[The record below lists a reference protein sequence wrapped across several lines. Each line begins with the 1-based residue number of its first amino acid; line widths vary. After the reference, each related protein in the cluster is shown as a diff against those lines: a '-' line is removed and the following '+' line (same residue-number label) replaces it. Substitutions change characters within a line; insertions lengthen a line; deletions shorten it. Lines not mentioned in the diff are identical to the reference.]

1 MSAAPDGTGSLVA
14 SQTGSWLTGAAQRIS
29 AANSPGNLDGLFAR
43 HALADTPVADLT
55 WDVNPIS
62 EQWLEEN
69 RHRLDHAPVLAA
81 LGYGLGH
88 STTRSLAAARTA
100 LATGLT
106 RLMRRDPFQDRLTFI
121 NDTRQVVGIGLAAQA
136 VSAELPAARDWLLEI
151 LHDERLQPAGRFQ
164 DLVQRH
170 VRSTLTGQPALVE
183 SQSLDD
189 AAVLA
194 LVHWMAAAG
203 TGRLADPA
211 SGLRA
216 LQQRILSAAL
226 RTDPARLTIPQA
238 AVIYRGVADI
248 LDASIDQMVLSR
260 SHIGV
265 VLRRFEGAMRRWRW
279 DENSL
284 HDPVR
289 WPIRSEREVQDILW
303 LILRSVF
310 DDVVDEE
317 TLPKV
322 GHSTYRADF
331 GLPRLG
337 VLVEAKYARS
347 ASDFKKIEKE
357 VMEDSVAYL
366 RNAGPYKE
374 IVVFIYDESASVQ
387 EHDMTAAA
395 LRELDNVSDVIIVS
409 RPSRL
414 AVPDQRPRKAERSR
428 RSPRSSSAAGQA

>member
-1 MSAAPDGTGSLVA
+1 
-14 SQTGSWLTGAAQRIS
+14 
-29 AANSPGNLDGLFAR
+29 
-43 HALADTPVADLT
+43 
-55 WDVNPIS
+55 
-62 EQWLEEN
+62 
-69 RHRLDHAPVLAA
+69 
-81 LGYGLGH
+81 
-88 STTRSLAAARTA
+88 
-100 LATGLT
+100 
-106 RLMRRDPFQDRLTFI
+106 MRRDPFQDRLTFV

-136 VSAELPAARDWLLEI
+136 MSAELPAVRDWLLEI
-151 LHDERLQPAGRFQ
+151 LPDERLQPAGRFQ

-170 VRSTLTGQPALVE
+170 VRSTLDGQPALIE
-183 SQSLDD
+183 SQSPDD

-203 TGRLADPA
+203 TARLADPA
-211 SGLRA
+211 SELRA

-238 AVIYRGVADI
+238 AVIYRAVADI

-265 VLRRFEGAMRRWRW
+265 VLRRFEAAIRRWRW
-279 DENSL
+279 DEDNL

-289 WPIRSEREVQDILW
+289 WPVRSEREVQDILW

-337 VLVEAKYARS
+337 VLVEAKYAR
-347 ASDFKKIEKE
+347 
-357 VMEDSVAYL
+357 
-366 RNAGPYKE
+366 
-374 IVVFIYDESASVQ
+374 
-387 EHDMTAAA
+387 
-395 LRELDNVSDVIIVS
+395 
-409 RPSRL
+409 
-414 AVPDQRPRKAERSR
+414 QRTVTSR
-428 RSPRSSSAAGQA
+428 RSKKRSWKTPWPTSAMQGHTRR

>member
-1 MSAAPDGTGSLVA
+1 MSA
-14 SQTGSWLTGAAQRIS
+14 SQAGSWLTGAAQRIS
-29 AANSPGNLDGLFAR
+29 AGNTPGNLDGLFAR

-62 EQWLEEN
+62 AQWLEEN

-106 RLMRRDPFQDRLTFI
+106 RLMQRDPFQDRLTFI

-136 VSAELPAARDWLLEI
+136 VSAELPEARDWLLEI
-151 LHDERLQPAGRFQ
+151 LQDERLQPAGRFQ

-170 VRSTLTGQPALVE
+170 MRSTLNGQPALVE
-183 SQSLDD
+183 SQPLND

-203 TGRLADPA
+203 TARLADPA
-211 SGLRA
+211 SELRA

-248 LDASIDQMVLSR
+248 LETSIDQMVLSR

-265 VLRRFEGAMRRWRW
+265 VLRRFEAAMRRWRW
-279 DENSL
+279 DEDNL
-284 HDPVR
+284 HNPIR

-303 LILRSVF
+303 RSVF
-310 DDVVDEE
+310 DDVVDDE

-337 VLVEAKYARS
+337 VLVEVKYARS
-347 ASDFKKIEKE
+347 GSDFKKIEKE

-366 RNAGPYKE
+366 SSAGLYKE
-374 IVVFIYDESASVQ
+374 IVVFIYGESVSVQ
-387 EHDMTAAA
+387 EHDMTAAV

-414 AVPDQRPRKAERSR
+414 AVPDQRPRKLGGSGG
-428 RSPRSSSAAGQA
+428 SPRSSCATGQS

>member
-1 MSAAPDGTGSLVA
+1 VTAVPDDTSGQVT
-14 SQTGSWLTGAAQRIS
+14 SQIGGWLTGAAQRIS
-29 AANSPGNLDGLFAR
+29 PGNTPGNLDGLFAR
-43 HALADTPVADLT
+43 HVLADVPVTGLT
-55 WDVNPIS
+55 WDVNPAS
-62 EQWLEEN
+62 AQWLDEN

-81 LGYGLGH
+81 LGYGLGL
-88 STTRSLAAARTA
+88 STSGNLAAAQGA
-100 LATGLT
+100 LSSGLT
-106 RLMRRDPFQDRLTFI
+106 RLIRRDPFQDRLTFV

-136 VSAELPAARDWLLEI
+136 MSAELPAIRDWLLEV
-151 LHDERLQPAGRFQ
+151 LSDERLRPAGRFQ
-164 DLVQRH
+164 DLLQRH
-170 VRSTLTGQPALVE
+170 VRSTLDGQPVLTEPQAP
-183 SQSLDD
+183 DD

-194 LVHWMAAAG
+194 LIHWMAATG
-203 TGRLADPA
+203 TARLAGPA
-211 SGLRA
+211 GQLTA
-216 LQQRILSAAL
+216 LQQRILKAAL
-226 RTDPARLTIPQA
+226 RTDPAALTVPHA
-238 AVIYRGVADI
+238 AVIHRAVADI

-265 VLRRFEGAMRRWRW
+265 VLRRFEAAIRRWRW
-279 DENSL
+279 DEDDL
-284 HDPVR
+284 QDPVR
-289 WPIRSEREVQDILW
+289 WPVRSEREVQDILW

-337 VLVEAKYARS
+337 VLIEAKYARHHT
-347 ASDFKKIEKE
+347 DFKKIEKE

-387 EHDMTAAA
+387 EHDITATA
-395 LRELDNVSDVIIVS
+395 LRELGGVSDVIIVS

-414 AVPDQRPRKAERSR
+414 PVPDQRSRKAKAQSKR
-428 RSPRSSSAAGQA
+428 AITA

>member
-1 MSAAPDGTGSLVA
+1 VTAVPDDTSGQVT
-14 SQTGSWLTGAAQRIS
+14 SQIGGWLTGAAQRIS
-29 AANSPGNLDGLFAR
+29 PGNTPGNLDGLFAR
-43 HALADTPVADLT
+43 HVLADVPVTGLT
-55 WDVNPIS
+55 WDVNPAS
-62 EQWLEEN
+62 AQWLDEN

-81 LGYGLGH
+81 LGYGLGL
-88 STTRSLAAARTA
+88 STSGNLAAAQGA
-100 LATGLT
+100 LSSGLT
-106 RLMRRDPFQDRLTFI
+106 RLIRRDPFQDRLTFV

-136 VSAELPAARDWLLEI
+136 MSAELPAIRDWLLEV
-151 LHDERLQPAGRFQ
+151 LSDERLRPAGRFQ
-164 DLVQRH
+164 DLLQRH
-170 VRSTLTGQPALVE
+170 VRSTLDGQPVLTEPQAP
-183 SQSLDD
+183 DD

-194 LVHWMAAAG
+194 LIHWMAATG
-203 TGRLADPA
+203 TARLAGPA
-211 SGLRA
+211 GQLTA
-216 LQQRILSAAL
+216 LQQRILKAAL
-226 RTDPARLTIPQA
+226 RTDPAALTVPHA
-238 AVIYRGVADI
+238 AVIHRAVADI

-265 VLRRFEGAMRRWRW
+265 VLRRFEAAIRRWRW
-279 DENSL
+279 DEDDL
-284 HDPVR
+284 QDPVR
-289 WPIRSEREVQDILW
+289 WPVRSEREVQDILW

-337 VLVEAKYARS
+337 VLIEAKYARHHT
-347 ASDFKKIEKE
+347 DFKKIEKE

-395 LRELDNVSDVIIVS
+395 LRELGGVSDVIIVS

-414 AVPDQRPRKAERSR
+414 PVPDQRSRKAKAQSKR
-428 RSPRSSSAAGQA
+428 AITA